1 MATTDGRRGRGLA
14 AESGRRPILGA
25 VLLAGGLALVIAVG
39 WYGWR
44 WYRARVPPTL
54 DLQGTDPA
62 LAEALE
68 GACAEVR
75 RAPYSA
81 EAWGRLGA
89 LLRACDRVRTAGTC
103 FLQAAQL
110 APGVARWPYLAGEA
124 LLRSGDAEGALPPLR
139 QAAEWTDASL
149 EGGLAPLLR
158 LAEALMLVGR
168 DAEAEEL
175 LRRCLQQEPDHPS
188 LHLGLGLVADKR
200 GNPEQARRPLQRCA
214 HSPFTRQHACVRLA
228 AVCQ

>member
-1 MATTDGRRGRGLA
+1 IATTDRSPGRGLLA
-14 AESGRRPILGA
+14 QSGRRPILRA
-25 VLLAGGLALVIAVG
+25 ALLAGVLAIVIGLG

-44 WYRARVPPTL
+44 WYRAPVPPTL

-110 APGVARWPYLAGEA
+110 APGVARWPYLAGE
-124 LLRSGDAEGALPPLR
+124 
-139 QAAEWTDASL
+139 
-149 EGGLAPLLR
+149 
-158 LAEALMLVGR
+158 
-168 DAEAEEL
+168 
-175 LRRCLQQEPDHPS
+175 
-188 LHLGLGLVADKR
+188 
-200 GNPEQARRPLQRCA
+200 
-214 HSPFTRQHACVRLA
+214 
-228 AVCQ
+228 